1 MIIRAI
7 PQWAGQP
14 ELFFNDDKLT
24 HQQRRDL
31 KEELGQRNFYVQ
43 DIMLADPMQIL
54 VEREVRMKLEAEQE
68 KNE

>member
-14 ELFFNDDKLT
+14 ELFFPVDKLT
-24 HQQRRDL
+24 HKQTRDL

-43 DIMLADPMQIL
+43 DIMLAEPMQIL
-54 VEREVRMKLEAEQE
+54 VEREVRLKLEAEQE
-68 KNE
+68 KIA